1 VQALIDTGFDGE
13 LVVPEH
19 LIRPIGEEIPTTWRL
34 ADGSELAIAAYEA
47 EIRLGHLA
55 PIVGLVL
62 PMGGESLVGRGII
75 DYFSVTFDHGHRVTV
90 QE

>member
-1 VQALIDTGFDGE
+1 MQALIDTGFDGE

-19 LIRPIGEEIPTTWRL
+19 LIRASGDEIPTSWTL
-34 ADGSELAIAAYEA
+34 ADGSQLVIAAYEA

-62 PMGGESLVGRGII
+62 PMGGESLVGHGDI
-75 DYFSVTFDHGHRVTV
+75 DHFSVTFDHGRRVIV
-90 QE
+90 YE